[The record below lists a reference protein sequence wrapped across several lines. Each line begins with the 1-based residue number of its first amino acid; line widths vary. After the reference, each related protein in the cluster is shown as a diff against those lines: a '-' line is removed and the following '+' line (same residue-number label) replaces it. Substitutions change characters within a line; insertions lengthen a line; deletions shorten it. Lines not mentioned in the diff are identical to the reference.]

1 MADISNLRQ
10 RRSSVNGRVRPG
22 SITGASSICYGCFHS
37 WWKDADRRRSG
48 PDLRDGAEKW
58 REDV

>member
-1 MADISNLRQ
+1 MVAFT
-10 RRSSVNGRVRPG
+10 VGG
-22 SITGASSICYGCFHS
+22 
-37 WWKDADRRRSG
+37 KDADRRRSG